1 MNLRRKTTGGLL
13 VAGGVAVL
21 AASPLAARLRF
32 GVRSRLAALAYRH
45 DPVAPFCAAPCYERG
60 GPTEGADKLTG
71 HTEALP

>member
-1 MNLRRKTTGGLL
+1 MNLGRKTTGGLL
-13 VAGGVAVL
+13 VAGAVTVL
-21 AASPLAARLRF
+21 AASPLAARVRF
-32 GVRSRLAALAYRH
+32 GVQSRLAALAYRH